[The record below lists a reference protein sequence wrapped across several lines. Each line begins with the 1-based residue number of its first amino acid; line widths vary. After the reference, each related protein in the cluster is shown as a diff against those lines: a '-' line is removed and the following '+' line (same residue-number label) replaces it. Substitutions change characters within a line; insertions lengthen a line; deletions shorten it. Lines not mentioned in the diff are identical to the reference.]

1 MQLQGKLAV
10 ITGASKGIGRALS
23 GALAQS
29 GCDLFL
35 TDIEEESLKSV
46 AAGLKELFDVQ
57 IKFLSADLMLESDRQ
72 RLILELQGL
81 NNPPDILI
89 NNAGIGY
96 FERFAES
103 SISNVLRV
111 IQLNI
116 VATVMLT
123 REFISMVK
131 NRSESK
137 IVNISSSIS
146 RLPYSG
152 MAVYGATKGFISSFS
167 ESLASELYGTNI
179 SVLCFHPGFTKTEF
193 LSAANMDT
201 HKTPQF
207 LFRTPEFVVNK
218 IITAIKKDKTWAY
231 ADIYGRLANQYL
243 SCFQN
248 RFKTKI
254 FKNIFWE
261 LPE

>member
-1 MQLQGKLAV
+1 
-10 ITGASKGIGRALS
+10 
-23 GALAQS
+23 
-29 GCDLFL
+29 
-35 TDIEEESLKSV
+35 
-46 AAGLKELFDVQ
+46 
-57 IKFLSADLMLESDRQ
+57 
-72 RLILELQGL
+72 
-81 NNPPDILI
+81 
-89 NNAGIGY
+89 
-96 FERFAES
+96 
-103 SISNVLRV
+103 
-111 IQLNI
+111 
-116 VATVMLT
+116 MLT

-207 LFRTPEFVVNK
+207 LFRTPEFVASRIVK
-218 IITAIKKDKTWAY
+218 AIRKDEAVRAAEILG
-231 ADIYGRLANQYL
+231 ADIVFLDAGDYPLRPTDELIDALRTADQTDQLAALNA
-243 SCFQN
+243 
-248 RFKTKI
+248 
-254 FKNIFWE
+254 
-261 LPE
+261 